1 MNLQSD
7 WCSVT
12 IIIIIICIHEKST
25 KEVLPS
31 YLYRSSPAC
40 GIMAIKQLPLT
51 VNVILFC
58 VIMTPHSSE
67 GVKTDIWFEHT
78 HFPDTQLAI
87 SHFNI

>member
-1 MNLQSD
+1 
-7 WCSVT
+7 
-12 IIIIIICIHEKST
+12 
-25 KEVLPS
+25 
-31 YLYRSSPAC
+31 
-40 GIMAIKQLPLT
+40 MAIKQLPLT